1 MTKTLDTLVQD
12 IYTTLEQGV
21 DVSQPSVQEALDEWQ
36 LGAKGA
42 ETVLR
47 EESVQVHL
55 TYDSLKSENQTVKS
69 GTVQEKKESLSVD
82 RPVLSS

>member
-21 DVSQPSVQEALDEWQ
+21 DVSVQEALDEVGS
-36 LGAKGA
+36 LVREAA

-47 EESVQVHL
+47 EESVQVHPTTTL
-55 TYDSLKSENQTVKS
+55 SNRKARPSNLY
-69 GTVQEKKESLSVD
+69 GVQGEEGEL
-82 RPVLSS
+82 